1 MLTGC
6 KVRDTVRYDRFTSCS
21 VALDCSLHRLQE
33 GLKCSSKLSRCD
45 LLQRCFVLH
54 RAAARTRMK
63 QEVNKELYVTHQQR
77 GGLRMCTF
85 SDSPQYFIAIIT
97 ATELL
102 PQTRSVVKTNQQ
114 QSCSDDK
121 ASHDRSSQLPR
132 WNPSSLRAV
141 KDAMPSATS
150 AAAAEPYIQME
161 TRFVLLILW
170 GPDDTRR

>member
-1 MLTGC
+1 M
-6 KVRDTVRYDRFTSCS
+6 
-21 VALDCSLHRLQE
+21 
-33 GLKCSSKLSRCD
+33 SR
-45 LLQRCFVLH
+45 
-54 RAAARTRMK
+54 
-63 QEVNKELYVTHQQR
+63 
-77 GGLRMCTF
+77 F

-121 ASHDRSSQLPR
+121 ASHDRSSQLLR

-150 AAAAEPYIQME
+150 AAAAEPCIQME
-161 TRFVLLILW
+161 ARYVLLILW
-170 GPDDTRR
+170 GPNDTRG

>member
-1 MLTGC
+1 
-6 KVRDTVRYDRFTSCS
+6 
-21 VALDCSLHRLQE
+21 
-33 GLKCSSKLSRCD
+33 
-45 LLQRCFVLH
+45 
-54 RAAARTRMK
+54 
-63 QEVNKELYVTHQQR
+63 
-77 GGLRMCTF
+77 MCTF

-121 ASHDRSSQLPR
+121 PSHDRSSQLPR

-170 GPDDTRR
+170 GPDDTTR